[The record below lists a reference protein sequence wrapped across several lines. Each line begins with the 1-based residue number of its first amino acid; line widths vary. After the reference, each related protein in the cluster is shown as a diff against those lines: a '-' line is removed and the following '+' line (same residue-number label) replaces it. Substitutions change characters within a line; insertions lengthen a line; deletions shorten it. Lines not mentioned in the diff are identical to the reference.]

1 MSNRRTRKGKSD
13 IDYRVYHNTG
23 EKVSI
28 DRTSEKMASPLEEK
42 KLLELQIFDDIKYT
56 YDTNLI
62 AEIEGVEELGDLLIE
77 ISDLTKRFRHVH
89 VELKLLLGEG
99 YADAYPDFDKRLEG
113 LKQFT
118 SAVKER
124 IKLQNSTKISSQKE
138 LVISSLKIEDEIF
151 RDRLE
156 KEFELFKIDDSSKIE
171 EIREN
176 CSKFE
181 HFWRSRTV

>member
-1 MSNRRTRKGKSD
+1 MSKRRTQKGKSD

-77 ISDLTKRFRHVH
+77 ISDLTKRFRHIH
-89 VELKLLLGEG
+89 VELRFLLGED
-99 YADAYPDFDKRLEG
+99 YAPAYPEFDKRLEG
-113 LKQFT
+113 LKKFAL
-118 SAVKER
+118 AVKQKM
-124 IKLQNSTKISSQKE
+124 KLLNSTKISSEKE
-138 LVISSLKIEDEIF
+138 LMISSLRIEDEIF
-151 RDRLE
+151 QDRFE
-156 KEFELFKIDDSSKIE
+156 KEFASFNID
-171 EIREN
+171 
-176 CSKFE
+176 
-181 HFWRSRTV
+181 